1 MTEMTSKVLT
11 TMVQAQDQLH
21 APDLAPSLVQDLVQD
36 PAQHLGLDQDHVLG
50 HVTQEIDQGHEV
62 GAVHV
67 VDAAHLPAA
76 GQGPVHTLGKGES
89 PGLTLAAPIT
99 TDTKDQGVFHLSL
112 QGSVMLEAGITQKP
126 VTVLEFLD

>member
-1 MTEMTSKVLT
+1 MMSKVLT

-21 APDLAPSLVQDLVQD
+21 AQDPAQSLTQDLVQD
-36 PAQHLGLDQDHVLG
+36 PAQHLSLDQDHVLG

-67 VDAAHLPAA
+67 VDAARLPAA

-89 PGLTLAAPIT
+89 PDLTLAAPIT
-99 TDTKDQGVFHLSL
+99 TDTKGNWCSTL
-112 QGSVMLEAGITQKP
+112 
-126 VTVLEFLD
+126 

>member
-1 MTEMTSKVLT
+1 MTSKVLT

-21 APDLAPSLVQDLVQD
+21 APDLAPSLVQD
-36 PAQHLGLDQDHVLG
+36 HVLG

-67 VDAAHLPAA
+67 VDAARLPAA

-89 PGLTLAAPIT
+89 PDLTLAAPIT
-99 TDTKDQGVFHLSL
+99 TDTKGNWCST
-112 QGSVMLEAGITQKP
+112 S
-126 VTVLEFLD
+126 